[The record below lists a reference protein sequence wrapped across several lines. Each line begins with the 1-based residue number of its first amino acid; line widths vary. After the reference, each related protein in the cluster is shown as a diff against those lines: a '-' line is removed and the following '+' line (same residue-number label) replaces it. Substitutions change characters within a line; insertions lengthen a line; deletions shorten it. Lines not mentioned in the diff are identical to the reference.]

1 MKPFLGTSAL
11 KDKCCKISC
20 ARSLKKTE
28 NKKLLQVY
36 LTYQSNQCEMD
47 ASTKFSNISIRGKQK
62 LWFKTFLVKRLYLIP
77 TEMRCKPYFNEYA
90 GRNRSHKTL

>member
-1 MKPFLGTSAL
+1 
-11 KDKCCKISC
+11 
-20 ARSLKKTE
+20 
-28 NKKLLQVY
+28 
-36 LTYQSNQCEMD
+36 MD